1 MPVAVIQPLVSYK
14 QAGTQ
19 LLLITASASLNVSR
33 QSACDRASWFKQ
45 WNLYLGDALFK
56 FRQYNDLPEWFL

>member
-33 QSACDRASWFKQ
+33 QSACDRAS
-45 WNLYLGDALFK
+45 
-56 FRQYNDLPEWFL
+56 